1 LLAVTLFQ
9 CAALAGSA
17 AAAFANEKFL
27 VSAFAACV
35 GLGSTLFRPTLQPL
49 LPSLAR
55 TCEGLIAPNG
65 ATSGYTSRSASP
77 AADPA
82 DEAAVERIR
91 PPFGPVGPNYSI
103 RAKIDL
109 DERALFSKQT
119 GILSR
124 FCTQLSWSQLI

>member
-65 ATSGYTSRSASP
+65 ATSGYTSRSASLRP
-77 AADPA
+77 NPA

-91 PPFGPVGPNYSI
+91 LPSALCVPTTLFERKSTLTSEPCFQNRRESCPDFAPN
-103 RAKIDL
+103 
-109 DERALFSKQT
+109 
-119 GILSR
+119 
-124 FCTQLSWSQLI
+124 